1 MHNIKTQLC
10 HNLRKRLSIE
20 SGSYSGN
27 YLTRNTFKLCLIA
40 VVFLASCSKQG
51 SNPATLDADS
61 TQSNADSAPTI
72 HSNALVLD
80 AHADIVIP
88 ATSSSFLSSDGLS
101 QVDPSKMEAG
111 GVDAVV
117 MSIAVGPGPR
127 TIEGDIAARAEADE
141 KLAAVEALAANSA
154 GKVVIATTSEE
165 IRSAHDNGQL
175 ALILGFQNA
184 RSLQQNIS
192 AIDEF
197 YDAGVR
203 VFALNHL
210 GHNEYSDSSRPYFD
224 GEIGEYEITE
234 EHKGLSQL
242 GVAAIEKINSIGAI
256 VDISQMS
263 KAAAMQTLALTIAPV
278 IASHSNV
285 RAISD
290 ADRNLSDEEI
300 DLVGENGGVIHV
312 AAFRAYL
319 LNISE
324 PEFISTLR
332 RLRREA
338 GVSEDYSYPFE
349 LYWEIEDLT
358 ERSAFTTAVSDLL
371 GPASIENMAD
381 HIDYI
386 VQRIGIDH
394 VGIGN
399 DFNHGSRID
408 GYEDAS
414 DAANVTKV
422 LINRGYSETDIA
434 KIWSGNFLRVLD
446 AAAERRTQ
454 P

>member
-1 MHNIKTQLC
+1 MHKLNILLSL
-10 HNLRKRLSIE
+10 NLVNSPNRELIKNPR
-20 SGSYSGN
+20 G
-27 YLTRNTFKLCLIA
+27 FWLIA
-40 VVFLASCSKQG
+40 SIFLVSCSE
-51 SNPATLDADS
+51 PASITTEIETISAAS
-61 TQSNADSAPTI
+61 TADSALSI

-88 ATSSSFLSSDGLS
+88 ATSSSFLSPDGLS
-101 QVDPSKMEAG
+101 QVDPSKMIAG

-127 TIEGDIAARAEADE
+127 TPEGDIAARAEADE
-141 KLAAVEALAANSA
+141 KLAAVNALAENSA
-154 GKVVIATTSEE
+154 GKVVITSTSEE
-165 IRSAHDNGQL
+165 IKSAHDNGQL

-197 YDAGVR
+197 YEAGVR

-224 GEIGEYEITE
+224 GEIGEYEVTE
-234 EHKGLSQL
+234 EHNGLSQL
-242 GVAAIEKINSIGAI
+242 GVDAIERINSLGAI

-263 KAAAMQTLALTIAPV
+263 KAAAMQTLALTTAPV

-300 DLVGENGGVIHV
+300 DLIGENDGVIHV

-349 LYWEIEDLT
+349 LYWEIEDLA

-371 GPASIENMAD
+371 GPASVENMVD

-414 DAANVTKV
+414 DAANVTQA
-422 LINRGYSETDIA
+422 LIDRGYSETDIV
-434 KIWSGNFLRVLD
+434 KIWGENFLRVLD
-446 AAAERRTQ
+446 AAAEKRTQ

>member
-1 MHNIKTQLC
+1 M
-10 HNLRKRLSIE
+10 
-20 SGSYSGN
+20 
-27 YLTRNTFKLCLIA
+27 LTSTPSSFVRSATAVLIMITLL
-40 VVFLASCSKQG
+40 VSCSE
-51 SNPATLDADS
+51 PAPQPS
-61 TQSNADSAPTI
+61 TSPASATEAKTPSSI
-72 HSNALVLD
+72 HQDALVLD

-88 ATSSSFLSSDGLS
+88 STSASFLSDGMS
-101 QVDPSKMEAG
+101 QVDPSKMITG

-127 TIEGDIAARAEADE
+127 TPAGDTAARAEADE
-141 KLAAVEALAANSA
+141 KLAAVKALAANSA
-154 GKVVIATTSEE
+154 GKVVIASSAAE
-165 IRSAHDNGQL
+165 IMSAHENQQL

-203 VFALNHL
+203 IFGLNHL
-210 GHNEYSDSSRPYFD
+210 GHNEFSDSSRPYFD
-224 GEIGEYEITE
+224 GELGEYEITE
-234 EHKGLSQL
+234 EHKGLSSL
-242 GVAAIEKINSIGAI
+242 GVEAIARINSLGAV
-256 VDISQMS
+256 VDVSQMS
-263 KAAAMQTLALTIAPV
+263 KAATIQALALSTAPV

-285 RAISD
+285 KAISD

-300 DLVGENGGVIHV
+300 NLIGENGGVIHV

-324 PEFISTLR
+324 PEFVSTLR
-332 RLRREA
+332 RIRREA

-349 LYWEIEDLT
+349 LYWEIEDLA

-371 GPASIENMAD
+371 GPASVENMVD

-386 VQRIGIDH
+386 VERIGIDH
-394 VGIGN
+394 AGIGN

-414 DAANVTKV
+414 EAANITKALV
-422 LINRGYSETDIA
+422 KRGYSEADIA
-434 KIWSGNFLRVLD
+434 KIWSGNFLRALD
-446 AAAERRTQ
+446 AAAGKRTA

>member
-1 MHNIKTQLC
+1 MHNIKTQLG
-10 HNLRKRLSIE
+10 HNLHKRLSIE
-20 SGSYSGN
+20 SGSYSSN
-27 YLTRNTFKLCLIA
+27 YLTKSTFKLGLVA
-40 VVFLASCSKQG
+40 VVFLASCSEQ
-51 SNPATLDADS
+51 SNDPTNLDADS
-61 TQSNADSAPTI
+61 IQPNANNALTI
-72 HSNALVLD
+72 HNNALVLD

-88 ATSSSFLSSDGLS
+88 ATSSSFLSPDGLS

-127 TIEGDIAARAEADE
+127 TPEGDLAARAEADE
-141 KLAAVEALAANSA
+141 KLAAVKALAANSA
-154 GKVVIATTSEE
+154 GKVVIASTSED
-165 IRSAHDNGQL
+165 IRSAQDNGQL

-184 RSLQQNIS
+184 RSLQQSIS

-197 YDAGVR
+197 YNAGVR

-210 GHNEYSDSSRPYFD
+210 GHNEYSDSSRPFFD
-224 GEIGEYEITE
+224 GEKGAYEITE

-242 GVAAIEKINSIGAI
+242 GRAAIEKINSLGAI

-263 KAAAMQTLALTIAPV
+263 KAAAIQTLALTTAPV

-285 RAISD
+285 KAISD

-300 DLVGENGGVIHV
+300 DLIGENGGVIHV

-332 RLRREA
+332 KLRREA

-358 ERSAFTTAVSDLL
+358 KRSEFTSAVSDLL
-371 GPASIENMAD
+371 GPASVENMVE

-414 DAANVTKV
+414 EAANITIA
-422 LINRGYSETDIA
+422 LLDRGYSETDIA

-446 AAAERRTQ
+446 AAAQKRTQ

>member
-1 MHNIKTQLC
+1 MHNIKTQLD
-10 HNLRKRLSIE
+10 HNLRKHPSI
-20 SGSYSGN
+20 GLGRYSSN
-27 YLTRNTFKLCLIA
+27 YSIKSLFKLGLLAIA
-40 VVFLASCSKQG
+40 FLASCSEQS
-51 SNPATLDADS
+51 SNPTRLEADS
-61 TQSNADSAPTI
+61 IQPNANNALTI
-72 HSNALVLD
+72 HNNALVLD

-88 ATSSSFLSSDGLS
+88 ATSSSFLSPDGLS
-101 QVDPSKMEAG
+101 QVDPSKMEVG

-127 TIEGDIAARAEADE
+127 TSEGDQAARAEADE
-141 KLAAVEALAANSA
+141 KLAAVKALAANSA
-154 GKVVIATTSEE
+154 GKVVIASTSED
-165 IRSAHDNGQL
+165 IRSAHNNGQL

-184 RSLQQNIS
+184 RSLQQSIS

-224 GEIGEYEITE
+224 GEKGAYEITE

-242 GVAAIEKINSIGAI
+242 GIAAIEKINSLGAI

-263 KAAAMQTLALTIAPV
+263 KAAATTATV

-285 RAISD
+285 KAISD

-300 DLVGENGGVIHV
+300 DLVGGNEGVIHV

-358 ERSAFTTAVSDLL
+358 KRAAFTTAVSDLL
-371 GPASIENMAD
+371 GPATVENMVD

-414 DAANVTKV
+414 EAANITIA
-422 LINRGYSETDIA
+422 LINRGYSEVDIA
-434 KIWSGNFLRVLD
+434 KIWGGNFLRVLD
-446 AAAERRTQ
+446 AAAQKRTQ

>member
-1 MHNIKTQLC
+1 MLKLKNWLPGNPYNISLITLIFLTSCSEPAGIPLNVMDGIDTSSSQATASSA
-10 HNLRKRLSIE
+10 LSIH
-20 SGSYSGN
+20 N
-27 YLTRNTFKLCLIA
+27 
-40 VVFLASCSKQG
+40 
-51 SNPATLDADS
+51 
-61 TQSNADSAPTI
+61 
-72 HSNALVLD
+72 NALVLD

-88 ATSSSFLSSDGLS
+88 ATSASFLSPDGLS
-101 QVDPSKMEAG
+101 QVDPSKMIAG

-127 TIEGDIAARAEADE
+127 TLEGDLAARTEADE
-141 KLAAVEALAANSA
+141 KLAAVKELAANSA
-154 GKVVIATTSEE
+154 GQVIIASTSEDV
-165 IRSAHDNGQL
+165 RSAHENGKL

-184 RSLQQNIS
+184 RSLQQSIS

-197 YDAGVR
+197 YEAGVR

-224 GEIGEYEITE
+224 GEKGEYEITE
-234 EHKGLSQL
+234 EHKGLSSL
-242 GVAAIEKINSIGAI
+242 GVSAIEKINSLGAV

-263 KAAAMQTLALTIAPV
+263 KAAAMQTLAITTAPV

-319 LNISE
+319 LNISD
-324 PEFISTLR
+324 PEFILTLR

-349 LYWEIEDLT
+349 LYWEIEDLE
-358 ERSAFTTAVSDLL
+358 ERYAFTTAVSDLL
-371 GPASIENMAD
+371 GPASVENMVD

-386 VQRIGIDH
+386 VERIGIDH

-414 DAANVTKV
+414 EAANITIA
-422 LINRGYSETDIA
+422 LIDRGYSEADIG

-446 AAAERRTQ
+446 AAAQKRTEL
-454 P
+454 

>member
-1 MHNIKTQLC
+1 MYKIKTWLTA
-10 HNLRKRLSIE
+10 NLSNNP
-20 SGSYSGN
+20 SS
-27 YLTRNTFKLCLIA
+27 LCLMAAI
-40 VVFLASCSKQG
+40 FLASCSE
-51 SNPATLDADS
+51 PASTPASVDAS
-61 TQSNADSAPTI
+61 PMQSNANSALSI

-88 ATSSSFLSSDGLS
+88 STSSSFLSPDGLS
-101 QVDPSKMEAG
+101 QVDPSKMIAG

-127 TIEGDIAARAEADE
+127 TPEGDIAARAEADE
-141 KLAAVEALAANSA
+141 KLAAVKTLAENSE
-154 GKVVIATTSEE
+154 GKVIIARTSED
-165 IRSAHDNGQL
+165 IQSAHDNGQL

-184 RSLQQNIS
+184 RSLQQSIS

-234 EHKGLSQL
+234 EHKGLSQM
-242 GVAAIEKINSIGAI
+242 GVAAIEKINSLGAI

-263 KAAAMQTLALTIAPV
+263 KAAAMQTLALTTAPV

-300 DLVGENGGVIHV
+300 DLMGENGGVIHV

-349 LYWEIEDLT
+349 LYWEIDDLA

-371 GPASIENMAD
+371 GPASVENMVD

-414 DAANVTKV
+414 DAGNVTAA
-422 LINRGYSETDIA
+422 LINRGYSEADIA
-434 KIWSGNFLRVLD
+434 KIWGGNFLRVL
-446 AAAERRTQ
+446 AAATEKRTQ